1 MSFYTGRIL
10 PWLIDRGMRNRAIAK
25 YRPRIPP
32 QAEGRV
38 LEIGVGAGLNIPFYT
53 NKVRHLF
60 ALEPADYLRA
70 NAAEAAVSA
79 PFPVT
84 LIGAGAENIPLES
97 GSIDTVVSTW
107 SLCSIPGVETAL
119 QEMRRTLKPGGRL
132 IFMEHG
138 RAPDAEVARL
148 QDRLAPVFRLLAGC
162 NPNRPMSELIADA
175 GFRMTKLEASY
186 LEGPRFIA
194 YHYVGEARPA

>member
-1 MSFYTGRIL
+1 
-10 PWLIDRGMRNRAIAK
+10 
-25 YRPRIPP
+25 
-32 QAEGRV
+32 V
-38 LEIGVGAGLNIPFYT
+38 
-53 NKVRHLF
+53 
-60 ALEPADYLRA
+60 
-70 NAAEAAVSA
+70 

-84 LIGAGAENIPLES
+84 LIGAGAESIPLES

-138 RAPDAEVARL
+138 RAPEADVARL

-162 NPNRPMSELIADA
+162 NPNRPIGDLIAGA
-175 GFRMTKLEASY
+175 GFRITGMEAGY
-186 LEGPRFIA
+186 LEGPRFVA
-194 YHYVGEARPA
+194 YHFVGEARPD